1 MLRFRVLLVAVVA
14 ALLSWP
20 QATQG
25 QRFPTRSSDLNNF
38 RGDRV
43 RVIVQ
48 ADSAGLESVRGRLQR
63 ALRREVEGATAL
75 ELTRAEF
82 ARLANDSSVAHISQD
97 LPVVADMAV
106 TNKVTRADS
115 IWAGTSGLLGIG
127 SIPGYKGTG
136 IGVAVIDSGIAA
148 HSAIG
153 TRVVARVNLVSS
165 EPGVTGDP
173 FGHGTHVA
181 GMIGGANLK
190 TTSAYGR
197 PDRRR
202 HRQRRLRAE
211 PQDRRPGSDLR
222 AAVDPPEH
230 PRALE
235 RCVVLR

>member
-1 MLRFRVLLVAVVA
+1 MRRFRVLLVAVVA

-48 ADSAGLESVRGRLQR
+48 ADSAGLKSVRGRLQR

-82 ARLANDSSVAHISQD
+82 DRLANDSSVAHISQD

-127 SIPGYKGTG
+127 STPGYKGAG

-181 GMIGGANLK
+181 GMIGGA
-190 TTSAYGR
+190 
-197 PDRRR
+197 RR
-202 HRQRRLRAE
+202 
-211 PQDRRPGSDLR
+211 
-222 AAVDPPEH
+222 
-230 PRALE
+230 
-235 RCVVLR
+235 